1 MMVEKVLEPEHA
13 RELHKHI
20 LNRAYRK
27 YSLLT
32 VVWVLGALT
41 HAGFVGFFY
50 KYGTPEL
57 GGYNI
62 LSVLMWL
69 SAGWLTRQGKLSAAI
84 WIIFFEII
92 VFAALSAHYV
102 GLDAGFHNYI
112 WCLAALM
119 VISPSIH
126 ALAGVALAFL
136 SMGIYGLLYV
146 FFDARV
152 STNIPDS
159 LWTPLHVCNAVIAA
173 VPVIFSIGTVRR
185 TFENQHMKFE
195 RLANYDSLTGL
206 PNRRLGAR
214 ALQDRRLDPDS
225 SSNIVALADV
235 DYFKTI
241 NDRYGHEIGD
251 AVLLAIANFLKSA
264 LREQDLACRWGGEE
278 FLILLSNTR
287 MDSAAAI
294 LERIRKDLSE
304 AQLIPEFP
312 ELRVTMSFGLASRG
326 SQESDQTI
334 SEWLARA
341 DAKLYQAKR
350 DGRNRVLS

>member
-1 MMVEKVLEPEHA
+1 MEDVLDPERA
-13 RELHKHI
+13 RHLHQHV
-20 LNRAYRK
+20 LNKAYRK

-50 KYGTPEL
+50 KHGIPEL
-57 GGYNI
+57 GRYNI

-69 SAGWLTRQGKLSAAI
+69 SAGWLTKQGKLSAAI

-92 VFAALSAHYV
+92 VFATLSAHFV

-119 VISPSIH
+119 VISPSINVV
-126 ALAGVALAFL
+126 AGVALAFL

-159 LWTPLHVCNAVIAA
+159 LWTPLHVVNAVIAA

-214 ALQDRRLDPDS
+214 ALEDRRLDPDS
-225 SSNIVALADV
+225 DTSIVALADI
-235 DYFKTI
+235 DHFKTI
-241 NDRYGHEIGD
+241 NDRYGHELGD
-251 AVLLAIANFLKSA
+251 AVLLAIASFLKSA

-287 MDSAAAI
+287 MDSAETI

-304 AQLIPEFP
+304 TQLIPELP
-312 ELRVTMSFGLASRG
+312 DLRVTMSFGLASRG
-326 SQESDQTI
+326 SQESHQTV

-341 DAKLYQAKR
+341 DTKLYQAKSE
-350 DGRNRVLS
+350 GRNRVLA